1 MTFSL
6 RGIAWTAFAVA
17 VVLLVGSSIFLLRAT
32 HALFDSEALVSHTRE
47 VQIAIENLSSQIF
60 QLTNSRRGFTIA
72 NDEAFL
78 DDYHAALAQV
88 PGNLA
93 RLRALTSDRR
103 DRQQELN
110 QVSSDIDALQTLIN
124 QSVNARTAHNSTS
137 EMEIRITRQAGSL
150 ANRIE
155 TSLQ

>member
-47 VQIAIENLSSQIF
+47 VQTAVENLSSQVF
-60 QLTNSRRGFTIA
+60 QLTNSRRGFVIA

-78 DDYHAALAQV
+78 DDYHAAV
-88 PGNLA
+88 
-93 RLRALTSDRR
+93 ALIPD
-103 DRQQELN
+103 
-110 QVSSDIDALQTLIN
+110 
-124 QSVNARTAHNSTS
+124 
-137 EMEIRITRQAGSL
+137 G
-150 ANRIE
+150 
-155 TSLQ
+155 